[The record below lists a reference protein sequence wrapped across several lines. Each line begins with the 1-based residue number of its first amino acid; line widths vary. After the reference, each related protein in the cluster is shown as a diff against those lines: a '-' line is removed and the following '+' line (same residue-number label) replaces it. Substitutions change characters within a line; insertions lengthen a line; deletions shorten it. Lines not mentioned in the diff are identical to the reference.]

1 MGLTDQVSTLI
12 FALIV
17 IGVIVYLVMSA
28 YVVGPASRLKR
39 GEKVI
44 LTVGLIGIA
53 GIIVY
58 AGAELLLHVVF

>member
-1 MGLTDQVSTLI
+1 MDVSHQISTLI

-28 YVVGPASRLKR
+28 YVVGPIAQLKQ

-44 LTVGLIGIA
+44 LTVGLVGIA
-53 GIIVY
+53 GVILY
-58 AGAELLLHVVF
+58 AGAELLYRFVF

>member
-1 MGLTDQVSTLI
+1 MRFADQVSTLI

-28 YVVGPASRLKR
+28 YVVGPVARLKR

-44 LTVGLIGIA
+44 LTAGMVGIA
-53 GIIVY
+53 GIIFY

>member
-1 MGLTDQVSTLI
+1 MGFADQVSTLI

-17 IGVIVYLVMSA
+17 VGVIVYLVMSA
-28 YVVGPASRLKR
+28 YVVGPVARLKR

-44 LTVGLIGIA
+44 LGTGLVGIA

>member
-1 MGLTDQVSTLI
+1 MGLTEQVSTLI

-28 YVVGPASRLKR
+28 YVVGPVARLKR

-44 LTVGLIGIA
+44 LTVGMVGIV

-58 AGAELLLHVVF
+58 AGAELLLHFVF